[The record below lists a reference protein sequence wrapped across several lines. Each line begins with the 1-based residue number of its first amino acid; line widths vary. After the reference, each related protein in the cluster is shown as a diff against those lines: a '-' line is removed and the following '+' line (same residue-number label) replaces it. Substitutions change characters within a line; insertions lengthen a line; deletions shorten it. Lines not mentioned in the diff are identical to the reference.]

1 MRASAGVAYQR
12 EAAPC
17 FWDEASHWLPAH
29 WTSGQSL
36 PIYCYYY
43 YYTLEE
49 LVDIVQICS

>member
-43 YYTLEE
+43 YTLEE
-49 LVDIVQICS
+49 LVDNVQICS